1 MTKKRKGGIIGIVE
15 KPITPPERTV
25 EMPLYVDY
33 STGEIVSQEEITLA
47 DGKRK
52 WQERKKMSIKV
63 ANLMKQYDPERAAK
77 IMQCGTYLE
86 FVKKDNGLNL
96 QRANFCRERLCPM
109 CQWRRSI
116 KLAVQSDKI
125 YRILTEQGYKHVF
138 VTLTV
143 RNCKAEELG
152 DTLDRLTH
160 AWKKYRVNK
169 QYKNAVRGAYSAIE
183 ITYNKAENT
192 YHPHIHALF
201 TVDNDYYTSP
211 DYIKHEDLMMAWRKV
226 MKIDYDPQVQIEA
239 VRQKENQTIT
249 SACVELCK
257 YPAKTAE
264 INSSEVLETI
274 DYALRGRR
282 IINWYGIVAEIRKKL
297 DLDDIEQGNL
307 INTDDA
313 AATAEAA
320 GGMEKVVYVWRYGV
334 YTPMTAERLEDAIKN
349 AKEIQK
355 KA

>member
-1 MTKKRKGGIIGIVE
+1 MTGKKKGGIIGIAE
-15 KPITPPERTV
+15 KPKTPPERTV

-77 IMQCGTYLE
+77 ILQCGTYLE

-138 VTLTV
+138 VTLTM
-143 RNCKAEELG
+143 RNCNAEELT
-152 DTLDRLTH
+152 DTV
-160 AWKKYRVNK
+160 KKLQYGFRRYRNTT
-169 QYKNAVRGAYSAIE
+169 QYINAVKGAYSAIE

-201 TVDNDYYTSP
+201 TVDSDYFSSAE
-211 DYIKHEDLMMAWRKV
+211 YIKHDDLMSAWRKV
-226 MKIDYDPQVQIEA
+226 MKLDYDPQVQIEA

-264 INSSEVLETI
+264 ISCSDVLETI

-282 IINWYGIVAEIRKKL
+282 IINWYGIVAEVRKKL
-297 DLDDIEQGNL
+297 DMDDVEQGNL
-307 INTDDA
+307 INTDEA

-334 YTPMTAERLEDAIKN
+334 YTPMTAERLEEAIKN

>member
-1 MTKKRKGGIIGIVE
+1 
-15 KPITPPERTV
+15 
-25 EMPLYVDY
+25 MPLYVDY
-33 STGEIVSQEEITLA
+33 STGEIASQEDIELQ
-47 DGKRK
+47 DGKRRWK
-52 WQERKKMSIKV
+52 ERKKMSVKV
-63 ANLMKQYDPERAAK
+63 ANLMKAYDPERAAR
-77 IMQCGTYLE
+77 INECGTYLE
-86 FVKKDNGLNL
+86 FHREENHMTLK
-96 QRANFCRERLCPM
+96 RANFCRERMCPM

-125 YRILTEQGYKHVF
+125 YRILTDQGYKHVF
-138 VTLTV
+138 VTLTI
-143 RNCKAEELG
+143 RNCNADELT
-152 DTLDRLTH
+152 DTV
-160 AWKKYRVNK
+160 KKLQYGFRRYRNTV
-169 QYKNAVRGAYSAIE
+169 QYINAVRGAYSAIE
-183 ITYNKAENT
+183 ITYNEEENS

-201 TVDNDYYTSP
+201 TVERDYFSSH
-211 DYIKHEDLMMAWRKV
+211 DYIKHEDLMKAWRKV
-226 MKIDYDPQVQIEA
+226 MRLDYDPQVQIEV

-264 INSSEVLETI
+264 LNRSDVLKTI

-282 IINWYGIVAEIRKKL
+282 IINWYGIVADVRKKL

-307 INTDDA
+307 INTDEA

-334 YTPMTAERLEDAIKN
+334 YTPMNAERLEEAIKN

-355 KA
+355 NA